1 MKTSSTL
8 PTSARGDRVPAAP
21 IAVNASID
29 AVGHD
34 HTSRAGQALF
44 LEHLPTIQNLL
55 AAVARQHGLSQDD
68 AETFRSTALVRIID
82 DDFAVLRRFGG
93 RRSWR
98 AYLAVVVQRMCLDF
112 RIAQWRNGVTAR
124 RLGST
129 SF

>member
-1 MKTSSTL
+1 V
-8 PTSARGDRVPAAP
+8 D
-21 IAVNASID
+21 ASID
-29 AVGHD
+29 PAGHD
-34 HTSRAGQALF
+34 DTSLSGQALF
-44 LEHLPTIQNLL
+44 VEHLSTIQNLL

-112 RIAQWRNGVTAR
+112 RIAQWRNGLTAR
-124 RLGST
+124 RLGS
-129 SF
+129 S